1 MGITLIEFVSVFG
14 AIGLALVGGYISIRV
29 AVAKIET
36 RVTTLEK
43 EIEEEKRTNKENFK
57 LMMTK
62 LDEIKEDIHEINVKI
77 GNR

>member
-1 MGITLIEFVSVFG
+1 MSITLLEFVSVFG
-14 AIGLALVGGYISIRV
+14 AIGLALIGGYISIRV

-43 EIEEEKRTNKENFK
+43 EIEEEKKTNKENFK

-77 GNR
+77 GSR